1 MIIVA
6 PEEIRR
12 YVAVDEDGQWIHDPN
27 MPAELEEKFREFVEQ
42 VKKAEE
48 YQKSFFE

>member
-12 YVAVDEDGQWIHDPN
+12 YVAVDEEGQWIHDPN
-27 MPAELEEKFREFVEQ
+27 MPADLEKLFWEFVEQ
-42 VKKAEE
+42 AKKAEE
-48 YQKSFFE
+48 YQRNFLE

>member
-27 MPAELEEKFREFVEQ
+27 MPAELEEKFLEFVEQ
-42 VKKAEE
+42 AKKAEE
-48 YQKSFFE
+48 AQRKLFE